1 MLGRECADV
10 EVISMIVNDEFGVMQ
25 RVMGEFTRKKINVE
39 TIVVGKCEI
48 VGKARIV
55 LSVKERRQAEQAVE
69 RLERLQDV
77 VQVEI
82 VDETRHEGY
91 ALVANSFGK
100 ARLIGSLEEVGG
112 LIDTTKPD
120 RFIKTVNAL

>member
-1 MLGRECADV
+1 VLGRGFAEM

-48 VGKARIV
+48 LGKARIV
-55 LSVKERRQAEQAVE
+55 LSVKERKHAEQAVE
-69 RLERLQDV
+69 RLERLQDI

-82 VDETRHEGY
+82 VDGTRHEAY
-91 ALVANSFGK
+91 ALVSNQFGK
-100 ARLIGSLEEVGG
+100 VRLIGSIDEVST
-112 LIDTTKPD
+112 LIKTTNPD

>member
-1 MLGRECADV
+1 M

-55 LSVKERRQAEQAVE
+55 LSVKERKQAEQAVE
-69 RLERLQDV
+69 RLGRLQDV
-77 VQVEI
+77 TRVEI
-82 VDETRHEGY
+82 VDETRHEAY

-100 ARLIGSLEEVGG
+100 ARLIGSLEEVSS

-120 RFIKTVNAL
+120 FFVKTVNAL